1 MKLNRKKPFVIFG
14 IQEIFRGASQ
24 VGCWWDRLPLGGQGD
39 ELLLLRTM
47 IVTTKMVTMLIKT
60 YSISKIVEKLNKLSA
75 NIFIGGRQRTGV
87 SDKNHRSSAGQA
99 I

>member
-39 ELLLLRTM
+39 ELLLLMTM
-47 IVTTKMVTMLIKT
+47 ILTTTMVTMLIDRHT
-60 YSISKIVEKLNKLSA
+60 LNFQ
-75 NIFIGGRQRTGV
+75 NRQKFEQVVHDGEHQT
-87 SDKNHRSSAGQA
+87 SS
-99 I
+99 